1 MIKLYREI
9 LFSII
14 RLLFSLLSLN
24 FLIMEIILKIFIP
37 VYSVFLLIDKVLIL
51 NILNSK
57 TLIKDSINL
66 LLYVILS
73 YVSLELCKFLKERGA
88 DKVMYKSEKRSEE
101 VESSNLKLSEIIPI
115 LVYIMMMFIMK
126 SVMLEILV
134 KFNVPNELMEIL
146 QIGSIIFNIFLV
158 IFVALAIITF
168 IFEVIPDK
176 SKNEKSKDWNV
187 EILEIKSKYKNDK
200 ISYKKALKMIKKIKK
215 KKEKVKNEVLLKEE
229 RIKILD
235 KESLMLSEKQEK
247 SVWIE

>member
-24 FLIMEIILKIFIP
+24 FLIMEIVLKIFIP

-88 DKVMYKSEKRSEE
+88 DKLMYKSEKRSEE

-115 LVYIMMMFIMK
+115 LVYITMLFIMK

-158 IFVALAIITF
+158 IFVTLAIITF

>member
-9 LFSII
+9 SFSII
-14 RLLFSLLSLN
+14 KLLFSLVSLN
-24 FLIMEIILKIFIP
+24 FLVMECFLKIFMPI
-37 VYSVFLLIDKVLIL
+37 YGIFLLIDKVLIL

-73 YVSLELCKFLKERGA
+73 CVSLEICKFLNERGA
-88 DKVMYKSEKRSEE
+88 KKLMYKSEKRSEE
-101 VESSNLKLSEIIPI
+101 FESSNLVLSETIPLLI
-115 LVYIMMMFIMK
+115 YITMLFIMK
-126 SVMLEILV
+126 SVMLEALV
-134 KFNVPNELMEIL
+134 NLHAPNELMKVL
-146 QIGSIIFNIFLV
+146 QNASMIFDIFLAIFAILV
-158 IFVALAIITF
+158 ITTFVLN
-168 IFEVIPDK
+168 VIPDK
-176 SKNEKSKDWNV
+176 SKNEKPNDWNV

-229 RIKILD
+229 RTKILD

>member
-146 QIGSIIFNIFLV
+146 QIGSIMFNIFLV

>member
-14 RLLFSLLSLN
+14 RLLCSLLSLN

-115 LVYIMMMFIMK
+115 LV
-126 SVMLEILV
+126 LEL
-134 KFNVPNELMEIL
+134 
-146 QIGSIIFNIFLV
+146 
-158 IFVALAIITF
+158 
-168 IFEVIPDK
+168 
-176 SKNEKSKDWNV
+176 
-187 EILEIKSKYKNDK
+187 Y
-200 ISYKKALKMIKKIKK
+200 Y
-215 KKEKVKNEVLLKEE
+215 
-229 RIKILD
+229 
-235 KESLMLSEKQEK
+235 
-247 SVWIE
+247 

>member
-1 MIKLYREI
+1 MFIDNKKKGKVGQVLKQHLKPNSKL
-9 LFSII
+9 SII
-14 RLLFSLLSLN
+14 SSYFTIYGFKELSQ
-24 FLIMEIILKIFIP
+24 ELKKI
-37 VYSVFLLIDKVLIL
+37 
-51 NILNSK
+51 
-57 TLIKDSINL
+57 DSINL

>member
-187 EILEIKSKYKNDK
+187 EILEIKSKYRNDK

>member
-1 MIKLYREI
+1 MIKLYRQI

-14 RLLFSLLSLN
+14 KLLFSLVSLN
-24 FLIMEIILKIFIP
+24 FLVMECFLKIFMPI
-37 VYSVFLLIDKVLIL
+37 YGLFLLIDKVLIL

-88 DKVMYKSEKRSEE
+88 DKLMYKSEKRSEE

-115 LVYIMMMFIMK
+115 LVYIMMLFIMK

-158 IFVALAIITF
+158 IFVALAIIT
-168 IFEVIPDK
+168 IILEVIPDK
-176 SKNEKSKDWNV
+176 SKNGKSKDWNV

-200 ISYKKALKMIKKIKK
+200 ISYKKALKMIKKVKR
-215 KKEKVKNEVLLKEE
+215 KKELSKEEKFLKEHNL
-229 RIKILD
+229 KTLD
-235 KESLMLSEKQEK
+235 IEISMLDENQEK

>member
-73 YVSLELCKFLKERGA
+73 YVSLEICKFLNERGA
-88 DKVMYKSEKRSEE
+88 KQLMYKSEKRSEE
-101 VESSNLKLSEIIPI
+101 FEGSNLVLSEMIPVLIYIII
-115 LVYIMMMFIMK
+115 IYNMK
-126 SVMLEILV
+126 
-134 KFNVPNELMEIL
+134 
-146 QIGSIIFNIFLV
+146 
-158 IFVALAIITF
+158 
-168 IFEVIPDK
+168 
-176 SKNEKSKDWNV
+176 
-187 EILEIKSKYKNDK
+187 
-200 ISYKKALKMIKKIKK
+200 
-215 KKEKVKNEVLLKEE
+215 
-229 RIKILD
+229 
-235 KESLMLSEKQEK
+235 
-247 SVWIE
+247 

>member
-37 VYSVFLLIDKVLIL
+37 VYSVYLLIDKVLIL